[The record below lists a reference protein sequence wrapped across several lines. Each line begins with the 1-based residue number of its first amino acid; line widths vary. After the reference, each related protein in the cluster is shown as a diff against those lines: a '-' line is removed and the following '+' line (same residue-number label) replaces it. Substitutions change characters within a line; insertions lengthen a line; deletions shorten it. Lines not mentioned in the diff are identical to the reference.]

1 MLQGGEGL
9 PSHARTALQRG
20 TWLWR
25 WPRRVWE
32 PLSVEAMGLQSLRH
46 ASWPPLHRAV
56 SWGVPATLIGS
67 GSRGLGPGQPP
78 GDAGEQVQ
86 T

>member
-20 TWLWR
+20 TGLWR

-46 ASWPPLHRAV
+46 ASWPPLHGAV

-67 GSRGLGPGQPP
+67 GSRGLGRGQPP